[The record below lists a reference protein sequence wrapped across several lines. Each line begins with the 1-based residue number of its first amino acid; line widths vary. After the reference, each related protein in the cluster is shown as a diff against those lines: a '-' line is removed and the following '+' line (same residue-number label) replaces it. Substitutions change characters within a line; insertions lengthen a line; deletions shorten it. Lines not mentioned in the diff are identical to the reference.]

1 MSSLVEMTGVS
12 RRFGEILAVDRVDLT
27 IGRGTVIG
35 LIGANGAGK
44 TTVMRMLLG
53 LLRPSGG
60 SVLLFGAPPSRA
72 TRSRIGY
79 VPQNIG
85 LYRDLTVAE
94 NMDFIVMAFGLRP
107 PTLEDDLVEVR
118 DTLVSDV
125 SLGVQR
131 RVAFSAALAHSP
143 ELLVLDEP
151 TSGISALARARLWER
166 IRAAAEA
173 GAGVLVST
181 HSMDEADQ
189 CDDVVVMSKG
199 AVVARG
205 SVRDIIGSSRSVEVD
220 ASEWERAFAT
230 LEAAGL
236 EPALVGT
243 HLRLREESRQRAESA
258 LAAEGVT
265 ATVTAVAATFEEIF
279 VALTS

>member
-60 SVLLFGAPPSRA
+60 SVLLFGTPPSRA

-107 PTLEDDLVEVR
+107 PTLEDDLIEVR

>member
-60 SVLLFGAPPSRA
+60 SVLLFGTPPSRA

-205 SVRDIIGSSRSVEVD
+205 SVRDIVGSSRSVEVD

>member
-60 SVLLFGAPPSRA
+60 SVLLFGTPPSRA